1 MREVLRTNDIV
12 LQSLVVSLLKEA
24 QIPTSVADEGISFAE
39 GSIGA
44 FPRRILVPEAFAEEA
59 IGRGTGARALRSIF
73 EKLMLDVM
81 FDAPNHEHPTRVVID
96 REVVEGKREPV
107 AIEDKSAT
115 KGGEKEA
122 A

>member
-12 LQSLVVSLLKEA
+12 LQSIVVSLLKEA

-59 IGRGTGARALRSIF
+59 LKIVADALSST
-73 EKLMLDVM
+73 E
-81 FDAPNHEHPTRVVID
+81 APP
-96 REVVEGKREPV
+96 
-107 AIEDKSAT
+107 
-115 KGGEKEA
+115 EA
-122 A
+122 GD